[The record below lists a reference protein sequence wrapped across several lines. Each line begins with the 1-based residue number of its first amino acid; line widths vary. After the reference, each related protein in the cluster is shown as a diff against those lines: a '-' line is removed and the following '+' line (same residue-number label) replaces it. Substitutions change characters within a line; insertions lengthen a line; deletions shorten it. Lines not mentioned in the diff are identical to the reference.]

1 MAEDVK
7 KKQSP
12 NPYIRFSSVGIQMGL
27 MIGAGAWGGSA
38 LDDYLK
44 FQKPVFTIVF
54 SLLAI
59 GISLFLVIREA
70 IRLSK
75 DE

>member
-1 MAEDVK
+1 MTQAGK
-7 KKQSP
+7 KKQGP
-12 NPYIRFSSVGIQMGL
+12 NPYIRFSSVGVQMGL

-38 LDDYLK
+38 LDNYLK
-44 FQKPVFTIVF
+44 YQKPVFTIVF